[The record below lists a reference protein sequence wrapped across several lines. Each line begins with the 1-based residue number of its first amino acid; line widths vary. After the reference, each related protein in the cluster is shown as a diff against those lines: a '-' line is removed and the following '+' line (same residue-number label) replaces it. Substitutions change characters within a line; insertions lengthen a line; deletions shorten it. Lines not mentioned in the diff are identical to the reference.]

1 MQAVDSLY
9 MGNLQCAQINAIYKN
24 EESWYTNMTII
35 GIPIEW
41 KLDTSV
47 DANVLP
53 LEQIRELPGNVA
65 LKPTETML
73 VAYGGARFKL
83 TGYACHK
90 GKK

>member
-1 MQAVDSLY
+1 
-9 MGNLQCAQINAIYKN
+9 
-24 EESWYTNMTII
+24 MTII

-90 GKK
+90 GKKWIKAEQSTRAATNDYFDFD